1 MDNTLFDISG
11 LGNGNI
17 IDFLLRFLLNICSI
31 LIFAYFVYYKQQYK
45 KNYFFTLVF
54 LNILVFL
61 VCFSLQNAKLSL
73 GFAFGILAIF
83 SILRYRTT
91 TVRIKEMTYIFA
103 AITIALINSIITENY
118 NPLVIIISNLII
130 IATGVILEYFFINKE
145 RQKTIIVEK
154 IELIKPENHKQ
165 LLADLRE
172 RTGLNIKRF
181 EIGNI
186 DFLRDVARVRIYYD
200 REN

>member
-1 MDNTLFDISG
+1 MDSTIFEISQW
-11 LGNGNI
+11 GNGNI
-17 IDFLLRFLLNICSI
+17 SDFFARLLINTISI
-31 LIFAYFVYYKQQYK
+31 LIFSYFIYYRRQRK
-45 KNYFFTLVF
+45 KTYFFALTF

-61 VCFSLQNAKLSL
+61 VCFSLQNAQLSI

-118 NPLVIIISNLII
+118 NPLVIFSSNLII
-130 IATGVILEYFFINKE
+130 LITGAVLEYAFINKE
-145 RQKTIIVEK
+145 KQKTIIVEK
-154 IELIKPENHKQ
+154 IELIKPENHNQ
-165 LLADLRE
+165 LLADLKE
-172 RTGLNIKRF
+172 RTGLDIKRF
-181 EIGNI
+181 EIGSI

-200 REN
+200 WKN

>member
-1 MDNTLFDISG
+1 MDSTLFDINL

-17 IDFLLRFLLNICSI
+17 IEFLLRFLLNICSI

-130 IATGVILEYFFINKE
+130 IATGVILEYLFINKE

>member
-1 MDNTLFDISG
+1 MENTLFNFNHFS
-11 LGNGNI
+11 NGNI
-17 IDFLLRFLLNICSI
+17 LDFIVRFFVNIISI

-118 NPLVIIISNLII
+118 NPLIILVSNIII
-130 IATGVILEYFFINKE
+130 IATGVFLEYFFIKRE
-145 RQKTIIVEK
+145 HQKTIIIEK
-154 IELIKPENHKQ
+154 IELIRPENHKQ

-172 RTGLNIKRF
+172 RTGLNIKKF

-186 DFLRDVARVRIYYD
+186 DFLRDIARIRIYYD
-200 REN
+200 KEN